1 MFVWKTTNIIKPP
14 PLNLSIGNC
23 SDYYEQTSD
32 GVQVGIIGFGPK
44 GLYALASLVN
54 NLKNYSSNKPAF
66 IHIFNSHRFFAAG
79 PNYSPD
85 QPEYLL
91 INYSIDHISAW
102 KEEEMVD
109 SQKLRF
115 LDWIAHYNATENLPN
130 QGDFASRALVGLYL
144 QDTLRIVLEN
154 LPSNV
159 SVLGFNCEITG
170 CQIDA
175 DQRIRLQL
183 DQMAFHPVV
192 SYSSVI
198 LTTGHSFPIASTSGL
213 ESNPFFIDHIYPTQN
228 WLGFISNYDK
238 IAVSG
243 LGLTAFDAILAL
255 TEGKGGEFIDE
266 NGSMSYVPS
275 GREPSEIH
283 AFSRSGLPMIP
294 RTGYF
299 SNGTEKLESFN
310 SSTINLLKKK
320 HGAINFEFDI
330 LPLIRN
336 EMETAWYE
344 SLVKRGPKPGEW
356 FSLFCFQKFINPLS
370 EECFYSGDKY
380 QIEMENLLQS
390 YVDDIS
396 QDPEH
401 SLLVRVTEVWRKLPP
416 FLTECYN
423 FGGFSPKS
431 KSQFE
436 NIYLGRFNQISFGP
450 PLISMRK
457 ILCLTKQGII
467 KFQLGRSPK
476 IESIDDNK
484 FFISSSE
491 NGQSITADYL
501 IQARIPKNQF
511 PLKNSSLYEDLYK
524 RGLACQGNSRQI
536 QSNCPLI
543 NYNGQLIARNGLAVP
558 QITLYGTPTEGITL
572 DNDSLSRIRNDFGSP
587 WAAQVIKELSV
598 NKTTLS
604 Q

>member
-1 MFVWKTTNIIKPP
+1 MFVWKTTNIVTPP

-32 GVQVGIIGFGPK
+32 GMQVGIVGFGPK
-44 GLYALASLVN
+44 GLYALASLVSQLEN
-54 NLKNYSSNKPAF
+54 IASDKPAL

-85 QPEYLL
+85 QPEYFL
-91 INYSIDHISAW
+91 INYSIEHISAW
-102 KEEEMVD
+102 KEEEMGS

-130 QGDFASRALVGLYL
+130 QGDFASRALVGMYL

-159 SVLGFNCEITG
+159 SVVGFNCEVTG
-170 CQIDA
+170 CRIDA
-175 DQRIRLQL
+175 DQRVRLEL
-183 DQMAFHPVV
+183 DQVAFHPEV

-198 LTTGHSFPIASTSGL
+198 LTTGHSFPIASTPDL

-228 WLGFISNYDK
+228 WLASISHHDK
-238 IAVSG
+238 VAVSG
-243 LGLTAFDAILAL
+243 LGLTAVDAILAL

-266 NGSMSYVPS
+266 NGSMSYSPS
-275 GREPSEIH
+275 GCEPSEIY
-283 AFSRSGLPMIP
+283 AFSRSGLPMIS
-294 RTGYF
+294 RTSYF
-299 SNGTEKLESFN
+299 SNATEKPESFN

-320 HGAINFEFDI
+320 HGTINFEFDI

-336 EMETAWYE
+336 EMEAVWYE
-344 SLVKRGPKPGEW
+344 SLVKRGPRPGEW
-356 FSLFCFQKFINPLS
+356 FSLFCFQKFMNPLS
-370 EECFYSGDKY
+370 EECFNCGEKY
-380 QIEMENLLQS
+380 QIEMANLLQS
-390 YVDDIS
+390 YVDEIS

-401 SLLVRVTEVWRKLPP
+401 SPLVRATEVWRKLLP
-416 FLTECYN
+416 LVTECYN

-436 NIYLGRFNQISFGP
+436 NFYLGRFNQISFGP

-457 ILCLTKQGII
+457 ILCLTKQGIL

-476 IESIDDNK
+476 IESIDDHK
-484 FFISSSE
+484 FFISSPE

-511 PLKNSSLYEDLYK
+511 PFRNSSLYTDLHK
-524 RGLACQGNSRQI
+524 RGLACQGDSHQT

-543 NYNGQLIARNGLAVP
+543 NDHGQLIARNGLSVP
-558 QITLYGTPTEGITL
+558 QITLYGTPTEGMTL
-572 DNDSLSRIRNDFGSP
+572 DNDSLSRTRNDFGSP

-598 NKTTLS
+598 TKTTLS
-604 Q
+604 L